1 MEFLKDASKAFFVGI
16 GGIGMSGLAR
26 LLKAKG
32 IAVSGSDSTAS
43 SITEELRG
51 DGIPVSIGHA
61 MENLPE
67 DADLVVYS
75 EAIPEENI
83 ELQEAKSREIPSLTY
98 FQALGE
104 MLLPYMQEMV

>member
-51 DGIPVSIGHA
+51 EGISVSIGHA

-75 EAIPEENI
+75 EAIPAENI
-83 ELQEAKSREIPSLTY
+83 
-98 FQALGE
+98 
-104 MLLPYMQEMV
+104 